1 MEHTRTTSVSRNRPN
16 KWIIS
21 VKGIISSW
29 CSRIHR
35 SGSVLGSTEAFF
47 QIAEERTSTRTSS
60 VAICNVNI
68 YYKHIVKERFDNN
81 FKKIP
86 SSFELSDDAILPING
101 VYWDS
106 E

>member
-35 SGSVLGSTEAFF
+35 SGSVLGSAEAFF

-81 FKKIP
+81 FKKY
-86 SSFELSDDAILPING
+86 LHLLN
-101 VYWDS
+101 
-106 E
+106 